1 MPRSHGRGRRGRG
14 ARRVEQKPAARP
26 IEKPPIQKPIS
37 PATTTGTA
45 RRQYPTQQVDTS
57 LSHVKGDLI
66 RVGVVTTVCILL
78 LVVLWAVLR

>member
-1 MPRSHGRGRRGRG
+1 MPRSRGRGRRGRG

-57 LSHVKGDLI
+57 LSHVRGDLI
-66 RVGVVTTVCILL
+66 RVGAVTLICL
-78 LVVLWAVLR
+78 LVLAVCWAILR